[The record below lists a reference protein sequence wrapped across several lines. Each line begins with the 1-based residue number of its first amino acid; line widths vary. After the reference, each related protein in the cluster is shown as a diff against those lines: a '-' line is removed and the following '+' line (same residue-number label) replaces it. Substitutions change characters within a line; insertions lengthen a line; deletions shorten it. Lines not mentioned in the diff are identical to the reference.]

1 MKKRNYIH
9 PSLEIMPM
17 GTMVALCA
25 SGDGGGTN
33 ETIGGGGNGG
43 NPWTTGMMPPRRTPA
58 F

>member
-1 MKKRNYIH
+1 MKRNYIH